1 MDTRTKRR
9 FIPVLG
15 SIVKEEREHCMRAR
29 APETWILHLL
39 AGFGYQGRRSCLAT
53 WSLARRA
60 FELSRWHHERF
71 SVDSKSPRRE
81 STVREPHSGVPGES
95 RAIWKLH
102 HCLEIAL
109 CFNSRYNPLRIIAA
123 RIFPQ
128 IRNRNQNPPTDSPG
142 WQTPGRN
149 EIVDS
154 AFAD

>member
-1 MDTRTKRR
+1 MKGVSFHSTTRGEIPSDARNHRFAKREQKGTRTESKA
-9 FIPVLG
+9 I
-15 SIVKEEREHCMRAR
+15 
-29 APETWILHLL
+29 
-39 AGFGYQGRRSCLAT
+39 
-53 WSLARRA
+53 
-60 FELSRWHHERF
+60 RWHGGQIGIGERACRLERCWIHA
-71 SVDSKSPRRE
+71 KSPRRE

>member
-1 MDTRTKRR
+1 MYVFGKLLYNRLVGEVGIRSNQISLWD
-9 FIPVLG
+9 
-15 SIVKEEREHCMRAR
+15 RA
-29 APETWILHLL
+29 
-39 AGFGYQGRRSCLAT
+39 
-53 WSLARRA
+53 
-60 FELSRWHHERF
+60 
-71 SVDSKSPRRE
+71 KSPRRE

-128 IRNRNQNPPTDSPG
+128 IRKRNQDPPTDSPG